1 MVMKKISTIIVMF
14 LVTAA
19 VVFAAGCAEEQE
31 SAENETPADAEQVS
45 SVTPETPGITDETVT
60 NGDTTQGDQ
69 TIETGQIITEAENG
83 KSIRI
88 KNGENF
94 ILQLRENP
102 STGYSWELN
111 VSEGL
116 DILSDGYTQDQAPE
130 GQVGVPG
137 THSWTIEAVSLGSQQ
152 VNGIY
157 KRPWENMT
165 GTEENFTLT
174 VEVI

>member
-1 MVMKKISTIIVMF
+1 MKIMLKLIVM
-14 LVTAA
+14 LSVIAA
-19 VVFAAGCAEEQE
+19 VVFAAGCAEEPE
-31 SAENETPADAEQVS
+31 NAGNETPTGSEQVS
-45 SVTPETPGITDETVT
+45 SVTPETPGITDETV
-60 NGDTTQGDQ
+60 NEANATQGDQ

-83 KSIRI
+83 KNIRM
-88 KNGENF
+88 KNGEIF

-165 GTEENFTLT
+165 GTEENFTLN
-174 VEVI
+174 VEVE

>member
-1 MVMKKISTIIVMF
+1 MKIMLKLIVM
-14 LVTAA
+14 LSVIAA
-19 VVFAAGCAEEQE
+19 VVFAAGCAEEPE
-31 SAENETPADAEQVS
+31 NAENETPAGSEQVS

-88 KNGENF
+88 KNGEIF

-116 DILSDGYTQDQAPE
+116 NILSDGYTQDQSPE

-137 THSWTIEAVSLGSQQ
+137 THSWTIEAVSQGSQQ

-174 VEVI
+174 VEVV

>member
-1 MVMKKISTIIVMF
+1 MKIMLKLIVI
-14 LVTAA
+14 LSVIAA
-19 VVFAAGCAEEQE
+19 VVFAAGCAEEPE
-31 SAENETPADAEQVS
+31 NAGNETPTGSEQVS
-45 SVTPETPGITDETVT
+45 SVTPETPGITDETV
-60 NGDTTQGDQ
+60 NEANATQGDQ

-83 KSIRI
+83 KNIRM
-88 KNGENF
+88 KNGEIF

-165 GTEENFTLT
+165 GTEENFTLN
-174 VEVI
+174 VEVE

>member
-1 MVMKKISTIIVMF
+1 MKIMLKLIVM
-14 LVTAA
+14 LSVIAA
-19 VVFAAGCAEEQE
+19 VVFAAGCAEEPE
-31 SAENETPADAEQVS
+31 NAGNETPTGSEQVS
-45 SVTPETPGITDETVT
+45 SVTPETPGITDETV
-60 NGDTTQGDQ
+60 NEANATQGDQ
-69 TIETGQIITEAENG
+69 TIETGQIVTEAENG

-88 KNGENF
+88 KNGEIF

-165 GTEENFTLT
+165 GTEENFTLALE
-174 VEVI
+174 VE

>member
-1 MVMKKISTIIVMF
+1 MKIMLKLIVM
-14 LVTAA
+14 LSVIAA
-19 VVFAAGCAEEQE
+19 VVFAAGCAEEPE
-31 SAENETPADAEQVS
+31 NAGNETPTGSEQVS
-45 SVTPETPGITDETVT
+45 SVTPETPGITDETV
-60 NGDTTQGDQ
+60 NEANATQGDQ
-69 TIETGQIITEAENG
+69 TIETGQIVTEAENG

-88 KNGENF
+88 KNGEIF

-116 DILSDGYTQDQAPE
+116 NILSDGYTQDQAPE

-165 GTEENFTLT
+165 GTEENFTLALE
-174 VEVI
+174 VE

>member
-1 MVMKKISTIIVMF
+1 MKIMLKLIVM
-14 LVTAA
+14 LSVIAA
-19 VVFAAGCAEEQE
+19 VVFAAGCAEEPE
-31 SAENETPADAEQVS
+31 NAGNETPTGSEQVS
-45 SVTPETPGITDETVT
+45 SVTPETPGITDETV
-60 NGDTTQGDQ
+60 NEANATQGDQ

-88 KNGENF
+88 KNGEIF

-116 DILSDGYTQDQAPE
+116 NILSDGYTQDQAPE

-165 GTEENFTLT
+165 GTEENFTLALE
-174 VEVI
+174 VE

>member
-1 MVMKKISTIIVMF
+1 MVMKIMLKLIVML
-14 LVTAA
+14 LVIAA
-19 VVFAAGCAEEQE
+19 VVFAAGCAEEPE
-31 SAENETPADAEQVS
+31 SAENETPAGSEQVS
-45 SVTPETPGITDETVT
+45 SITPETSGITDETV
-60 NGDTTQGDQ
+60 NEANATQGDQ

-83 KSIRI
+83 KNIRM
-88 KNGENF
+88 KNGEIF

-157 KRPWENMT
+157 KRPWEDMT
-165 GTEENFTLT
+165 GTEENFTLA
-174 VEVI
+174 VEVE

>member
-1 MVMKKISTIIVMF
+1 MVMKIMLKLIVM
-14 LVTAA
+14 LSVIAA

-31 SAENETPADAEQVS
+31 SAENETPAGSEQVS

-60 NGDTTQGDQ
+60 NGDTTQDNQ
-69 TIETGQIITEAENG
+69 AIETGQIITEAENG

-88 KNGENF
+88 KNGEIF

-116 DILSDGYTQDQAPE
+116 NILSDGYTQDQAPE
-130 GQVGVPG
+130 GQVGVSG
-137 THSWTIEAVSLGSQQ
+137 THSWTVEAVSQGSQQ
-152 VNGIY
+152 LNGIY
-157 KRPWENMT
+157 KRPWENTT
-165 GTEENFTLT
+165 GTEENFTLN
-174 VEVI
+174 VEVV

>member
-1 MVMKKISTIIVMF
+1 MKKRLKLIVV
-14 LVTAA
+14 LSVIAA
-19 VVFAAGCAEEQE
+19 FVFAAGCAEEPE
-31 SAENETPADAEQVS
+31 TTENETQAGSEQVTP
-45 SVTPETPGITDETVT
+45 VTPETPSITGETVT
-60 NGDTTQGDQ
+60 EANATQGNQ

-83 KSIRI
+83 RSISI
-88 KNGENF
+88 KNGEIF

-116 DILSDGYTQDQAPE
+116 NILSDGYTEDEAPE
-130 GQVGVPG
+130 NQVGVPG
-137 THSWTIEAVSLGSQQ
+137 THSWTIEAASQGSQQ

-165 GTEENFTLT
+165 GTEENFTLN
-174 VEVI
+174 VEVF

>member
-1 MVMKKISTIIVMF
+1 MKIMLKLIVI
-14 LVTAA
+14 LSVIAA
-19 VVFAAGCAEEQE
+19 VVFAAGCAEEPE
-31 SAENETPADAEQVS
+31 NAGNETPTGSEQVS
-45 SVTPETPGITDETVT
+45 SVTPETPGITDETV
-60 NGDTTQGDQ
+60 NEANATQGDQ
-69 TIETGQIITEAENG
+69 TIETGQIVTEAENG

-88 KNGENF
+88 KNGEIF

-116 DILSDGYTQDQAPE
+116 NILSDGYTQDQAPE

-165 GTEENFTLT
+165 GTEENFTLALE
-174 VEVI
+174 VE